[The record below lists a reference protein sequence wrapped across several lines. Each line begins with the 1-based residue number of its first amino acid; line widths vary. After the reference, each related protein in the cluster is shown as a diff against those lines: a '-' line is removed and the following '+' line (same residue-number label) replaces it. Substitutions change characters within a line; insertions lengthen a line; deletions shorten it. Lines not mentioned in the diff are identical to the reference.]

1 MVNSNEV
8 TIFIQARI
16 FSTRLRSKILQ
27 NFFGETVIER
37 LIRIAKNISKS
48 KSVYVLTGNREK
60 NLILKKFTENQN
72 VNLFFG
78 DENNVLE
85 RYRKLIISQKLKNN
99 TIIRLTSDNYL
110 IQPNIIKLLIKKFNS
125 SKFDYAYIKPL
136 SHFSGE
142 IFNGKSLLKLDRKNN
157 QNKDHVTYEFRKN
170 KKFNILEL
178 SDNFCG
184 INHKK
189 FFTLDNFE
197 DLKKLQKLEIIYP
210 KLKNLNCIDVIKDI
224 QKNGNLYSR

>member
-78 DENNVLE
+78 DENNVLDE
-85 RYRKLIISQKLKNN
+85 
-99 TIIRLTSDNYL
+99 
-110 IQPNIIKLLIKKFNS
+110 
-125 SKFDYAYIKPL
+125 
-136 SHFSGE
+136 E
-142 IFNGKSLLKLDRKNN
+142 
-157 QNKDHVTYEFRKN
+157 E
-170 KKFNILEL
+170 E
-178 SDNFCG
+178 
-184 INHKK
+184 
-189 FFTLDNFE
+189 
-197 DLKKLQKLEIIYP
+197 
-210 KLKNLNCIDVIKDI
+210 
-224 QKNGNLYSR
+224 